1 MRRRWPT
8 GPPLPEAAG
17 RQLADRPVI
26 GLATAGRRE
35 SRDFSKHYREL
46 YTVPAQYVDAI
57 RRAGGLPVLL
67 PPGDPAWM
75 GGIHLDGV
83 IATGGG
89 DLDPARYGGDCAHP
103 QLSEPDAERDET
115 EIQMMRWLARGDLP
129 SLMICRG
136 LQALNV
142 ALGGTLIEHIPDH
155 VHPDIH
161 RSPGG
166 SWSTH
171 PVSVE
176 PDSLLERSCHGREV
190 STVSSHHQAI
200 RDLAPGLHV
209 VAQAPDGIIE
219 AVEAPDHPFLLAVQ
233 WHPEVS
239 ADVDPQQQALF
250 DALVAFAA
258 GRREAVDPLTEAQV
272 AGG

>member
-1 MRRRWPT
+1 MPESS
-8 GPPLPEAAG
+8 GPDQAA
-17 RQLADRPVI
+17 RPVI

-35 SRDFSKHYREL
+35 SRSLSSHYREL
-46 YTVPAQYVDAI
+46 YTVPTQYVDAI

-67 PPGDPAWM
+67 PPGEPAWM
-75 GGIHLDGV
+75 GDIHLDGLV
-83 IATGGG
+83 ATGGG
-89 DLDPARYGGDCAHP
+89 DIDPALYGGDCAHP
-103 QLSEPDAERDET
+103 QISEPDPERDET
-115 EIQMMRWLARGDLP
+115 EMQMMRWLAQNELP
-129 SLMICRG
+129 ALMICRG
-136 LQALNV
+136 QQALNV

-161 RSPGG
+161 RSAGG

-176 PDSLLERSCHGREV
+176 PDSLLERCCRGREV

-200 RDLAPGLHV
+200 RDLAPGLRV
-209 VAQAPDGIIE
+209 VAHAPDGIIE
-219 AVEAPDHPFLLAVQ
+219 AVELPGHPFLLAVQ

-250 DALVAFAA
+250 NALVANAA
-258 GRREAVDPLTEAQV
+258 GQRVGIDASSEMV
-272 AGG
+272 ALR

>member
-1 MRRRWPT
+1 MNR
-8 GPPLPEAAG
+8 PL
-17 RQLADRPVI
+17 I

-35 SRDFSKHYREL
+35 SRNLSQHYREL
-46 YTVPAQYVDAI
+46 YTVPVQYVDAI

-75 GGIHLDGV
+75 GGIHLDGM

-89 DLDPARYGGDCAHP
+89 DLNPALYGGDGAHP
-103 QLSEPDAERDET
+103 QISEPDAERDET
-115 EIQMMRWLARGDLP
+115 EMQMMRWLARGDLP

-176 PDSLLERSCHGREV
+176 AGSLLERCCRGRDV

-200 RDLAPGLHV
+200 RDLAPGLRV
-209 VAQAPDGIIE
+209 VAEAPDGIIE
-219 AVEAPDHPFLLAVQ
+219 AVEAPEHPFLLAVQ

-239 ADVDPQQQALF
+239 ADLDPQQQALF
-250 DALVAFAA
+250 DALVEHAA
-258 GRREAVDPLTEAQV
+258 GRQQSPDPLLETHIA
-272 AGG
+272 AG

>member
-1 MRRRWPT
+1 M
-8 GPPLPEAAG
+8 PEAGG
-17 RQLADRPVI
+17 RQLVDRPVI

-35 SRDFSKHYREL
+35 SRNLSKHYREL
-46 YTVPAQYVDAI
+46 YTVPTQYVDAI

-67 PPGDPAWM
+67 PPGVPAWM
-75 GGIHLDGV
+75 GGIHLDGM

-89 DLDPARYGGDCAHP
+89 DLDPALYGGDSAHP
-103 QLSEPDAERDET
+103 QISEPDAERDET
-115 EIQMMRWLARGDLP
+115 EMQMMRWLARGDLP

-176 PDSLLERSCHGREV
+176 PDSLLERCCRGREV

-200 RDLAPGLHV
+200 RDLAPGLRV
-209 VAQAPDGIIE
+209 VSQAPDGIIE
-219 AVEAPDHPFLLAVQ
+219 AVEKPDHPFLLAVQ

-258 GRREAVDPLTEAQV
+258 GRREEVEALPEALAA
-272 AGG
+272 AGQLP